1 MAKERALTLEA
12 LRVMDAI
19 DRRGSFAAAA
29 DELGR
34 VPSAL
39 SYTMQKLEEELD
51 VVLFDRSGHRTKFTN
66 VGRMLLERGRVLL
79 EAADKL
85 TTDAEAL
92 ARGWETHLTIVTE
105 ALVPTP
111 AFFPLIDKLA
121 AKANTQLAIITEVL
135 AGAWERLEQGRA
147 DIVIAPDMHFRSSS
161 EINSRKLYTL
171 MNVYVAAP
179 DHPIHQ
185 EPEPLSEVT
194 RVKYRGIA
202 VADTARERPVLTVQ
216 LLDKQPRLTVS
227 TIEDKRQAL
236 LAGLGVAT
244 MPYPMVEKDIAEGR
258 LRVVSPESTSEIGL
272 GKISGSFQLHSGVIG
287 GVQVGKAV
295 LGEDGALKTDALGF
309 PQALFEVRHAA
320 HLAAKAHFADGNEF
334 IADGLIEQRR
344 HHAEADGQIAGGISQ
359 GNAAYDVDIHIQIA
373 KEIPRPLFQH
383 GDEQIHAV
391 VIVTA
396 AGTARGWEIRF
407 GGQRLDLAQDG
418 AAALHGAGDAVA
430 RNAQWAAFQQHL
442 GGVFDLLK
450 PLPCHIEHS
459 QLIGGAVAVLCCP
472 QNAVG
477 QHLVPLK
484 IEHGIYDVLH
494 HLGAGNGTVFIDMAH
509 DEHRDLLLLGHG
521 KQAGGALFY
530 LADRAGRG

>member
-51 VVLFDRSGHRTKFTN
+51 VVLFDRSGHRTRFTN

-92 ARGWETHLTIVTE
+92 ARGWETHLTIVAE

-111 AFFPLIDKLA
+111 CLFPLVDKLA
-121 AKANTQLAIITEVL
+121 AKANTQLSFITEVL

-179 DHPIHQ
+179 DHPIHD

-194 RVKYRGIA
+194 RVKYRGVA

-216 LLDKQPRLTVS
+216 LLDKQPRLTVTS
-227 TIEDKRQAL
+227 IEDKRQAL

-244 MPYPMVEKDIAEGR
+244 MPYPLVEKDIAEGR
-258 LRVVSPESTSEIGL
+258 LRVVSPESTSEVDI
-272 GKISGSFQLHSGVIG
+272 IMAWRRDSM
-287 GVQVGKAV
+287 
-295 LGEDGALKTDALGF
+295 GE
-309 PQALFEVRHAA
+309 
-320 HLAAKAHFADGNEF
+320 AKAWC
-334 IADGLIEQRR
+334 LR
-344 HHAEADGQIAGGISQ
+344 
-359 GNAAYDVDIHIQIA
+359 
-373 KEIPRPLFQH
+373 EIPKLFN
-383 GDEQIHAV
+383 V
-391 VIVTA
+391 K
-396 AGTARGWEIRF
+396 R
-407 GGQRLDLAQDG
+407 
-418 AAALHGAGDAVA
+418 
-430 RNAQWAAFQQHL
+430 
-442 GGVFDLLK
+442 
-450 PLPCHIEHS
+450 
-459 QLIGGAVAVLCCP
+459 
-472 QNAVG
+472 
-477 QHLVPLK
+477 
-484 IEHGIYDVLH
+484 
-494 HLGAGNGTVFIDMAH
+494 
-509 DEHRDLLLLGHG
+509 
-521 KQAGGALFY
+521 
-530 LADRAGRG
+530 

>member
-66 VGRMLLERGRVLL
+66 VGRLLLERGRVLL
-79 EAADKL
+79 EDADKL
-85 TTDAEAL
+85 TTD
-92 ARGWETHLTIVTE
+92 
-105 ALVPTP
+105 
-111 AFFPLIDKLA
+111 
-121 AKANTQLAIITEVL
+121 

-258 LRVVSPESTSEIGL
+258 LRVVSPESTSEID
-272 GKISGSFQLHSGVIG
+272 IIMAWRRDSM
-287 GVQVGKAV
+287 
-295 LGEDGALKTDALGF
+295 GE
-309 PQALFEVRHAA
+309 
-320 HLAAKAHFADGNEF
+320 AKSWC
-334 IADGLIEQRR
+334 LR
-344 HHAEADGQIAGGISQ
+344 
-359 GNAAYDVDIHIQIA
+359 
-373 KEIPRPLFQH
+373 EIPKLF
-383 GDEQIHAV
+383 
-391 VIVTA
+391 
-396 AGTARGWEIRF
+396 
-407 GGQRLDLAQDG
+407 
-418 AAALHGAGDAVA
+418 
-430 RNAQWAAFQQHL
+430 
-442 GGVFDLLK
+442 
-450 PLPCHIEHS
+450 S
-459 QLIGGAVAVLCCP
+459 
-472 QNAVG
+472 
-477 QHLVPLK
+477 
-484 IEHGIYDVLH
+484 
-494 HLGAGNGTVFIDMAH
+494 
-509 DEHRDLLLLGHG
+509 G
-521 KQAGGALFY
+521 K
-530 LADRAGRG
+530 